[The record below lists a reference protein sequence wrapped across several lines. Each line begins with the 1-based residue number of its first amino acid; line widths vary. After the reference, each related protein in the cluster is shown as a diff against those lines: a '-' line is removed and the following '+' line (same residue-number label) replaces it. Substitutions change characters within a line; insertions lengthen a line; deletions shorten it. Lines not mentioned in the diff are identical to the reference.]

1 MGYTDKSEDLNR
13 YSTRGQKKGVS
24 TSRNKARRQRYIP
37 LSIQGEWKIRTL
49 PVHTNTLWSRG
60 KTIHI
65 WSHLKASLRPEE
77 VGETDQTSRDNT
89 YVDNLMKTG
98 ERLEEM
104 VRFKSEATQILQQ
117 ASFQFTNR
125 NLILESSRAVG

>member
-1 MGYTDKSEDLNR
+1 MTAYRGDHAYSHSWDILIRARISTDILLGDK
-13 YSTRGQKKGVS
+13 KKGVS

-77 VGETDQTSRDNT
+77 VGETDQTLRDKT
-89 YVDNLMKTG
+89 YVDNLMNTG
-98 ERLEEM
+98 ERLQEM
-104 VRFKSEATQILQQ
+104 VRFKSRATQILQ
-117 ASFQFTNR
+117 
-125 NLILESSRAVG
+125 